1 MWLYLW
7 REHILD
13 EVTLPYTPSIVL
25 KASRDERHFIARG
38 CENSSWQKKE
48 KQLNEIHSD
57 INKSKSFNRKKNP
70 NSERQKAKV
79 VSRINKIKRIK
90 NL

>member
-1 MWLYLW
+1 M
-7 REHILD
+7 
-13 EVTLPYTPSIVL
+13 T
-25 KASRDERHFIARG
+25 
-38 CENSSWQKKE
+38 KKE

-79 VSRINKIKRIK
+79 VSRINKIKK
-90 NL
+90 E

>member
-1 MWLYLW
+1 MSVTLSLMK
-7 REHILD
+7 RHILD

-25 KASRDERHFIARG
+25 KASRDETNFIARG

-57 INKSKSFNRKKNP
+57 INKSKSFNRKK
-70 NSERQKAKV
+70 SQFRETKSK
-79 VSRINKIKRIK
+79 SC
-90 NL
+90 